1 MARWGLTLQRREFL
15 GIVDGAAIAW
25 PHAMHAQEGLE

>member
-1 MARWGLTLQRREFL
+1 MARWDMQWREFL
-15 GIVDGAAIAW
+15 GIVDGAAVAS